1 LTDALRHE
9 AEIFGRYIL
18 GGAPSAAVVEL
29 YASANGRLT
38 GLTAADADPVS
49 RFALRHPWSIGLL
62 DGALAFRDRDAP
74 LRRRLLIMFAILE
87 TQPGY
92 SERFLPRS
100 HTPIDVARV
109 AIHAVR
115 VAANAVLG
123 SALLLL
129 AARR

>member
-1 LTDALRHE
+1 MTDALRRE
-9 AEIFGRYIL
+9 AEIFGHYIL

-29 YASANGRLT
+29 YASANAKLD
-38 GLTAADADPVS
+38 GLVAAAADPVV

-74 LRRRLLIMFAILE
+74 LRQRLLVMFAILE
-87 TQPGY
+87 TQPIY

-100 HTPIDVARV
+100 HTPMDVGQV
-109 AIHAVR
+109 AVHAVR
-115 VAANAVLG
+115 VVANAVLG
-123 SALLLL
+123 LALLLF

>member
-1 LTDALRHE
+1 MTEALRSE
-9 AEIFGRYIL
+9 AGILGQYIL
-18 GGAPSAAVVEL
+18 GETPSAVVVEL
-29 YASANGRLT
+29 YASAHAKLA
-38 GLTAADADPVS
+38 GLTAEAADPVVN
-49 RFALRHPWSIGLL
+49 FALRHPWSIGLL

-74 LRRRLLIMFAILE
+74 LRRRLLVMFAILE
-87 TQPGY
+87 TQPAY

-100 HTPIDVARV
+100 HTLTDVARV

-123 SALLLL
+123 SALLLF